1 MRRNLGS
8 GDNRIAVSV
17 GLRAV
22 VGITPLF
29 SGNIFR
35 FALKLE
41 SESSGGF
48 RRRTSSLSSCR
59 IRDPRVPS
67 QPLGDEVFC
76 VVIATPTE
84 DRPYNSIDVTPTIV
98 IHSKSLSSRPS
109 SDAKEYI
116 IEDIGSE
123 YEAPRV

>member
-1 MRRNLGS
+1 M
-8 GDNRIAVSV
+8 SV

-29 SGNIFR
+29 SDNL

-41 SESSGGF
+41 SDSSGGF
-48 RRRTSSLSSCR
+48 RRRTSSRRSCR

-67 QPLGDEVFC
+67 QPELDADRFWEET
-76 VVIATPTE
+76 ATPIE

-98 IHSKSLSSRPS
+98 IQRRSLSSRPS
-109 SDAKEYI
+109 SEAREYI
-116 IEDIGSE
+116 MEDIGSQ
-123 YEAPRV
+123 YDAPSE